1 MLGMLGIKQNV
12 YSTFGDVSSGF
23 QLLSFILVRRIYLN
37 PQFKATSRWTTPTF
51 IQCSRCSSRIPS
63 IFLLIPCVLPFNFGR
78 EVFFC
83 SPTNAS
89 IFFTILPALSK
100 IGSPPCK
107 QGLKLYIL
115 FSADHAQQ
123 LGLVS
128 VLTIYKVMIV
138 MHNKASAS
146 NCGKIGC

>member
-1 MLGMLGIKQNV
+1 MYARYNWHKRSCSMLGMLGIKQNV
-12 YSTFGDVSSGF
+12 YSTFGDVSSEF
-23 QLLSFILVRRIYLN
+23 QLLSFILVRRIYLD

-107 QGLKLYIL
+107 RGLKLYIL

-128 VLTIYKVMIV
+128 VLTI
-138 MHNKASAS
+138 
-146 NCGKIGC
+146 